1 MPQGGQQGGGADN
14 SLAPIWAGVALTITV
29 MLFWH
34 YKHELIVRFV
44 FFLDAVQAKMV
55 NVLWPGEPLSELI
68 LNLQTLDPLMVD
80 FNTLIDLTIQV
91 GMYTRYIYGF
101 ILICLAFRLYQYD
114 LSHKFCKLYSMKS
127 LSVQEQ
133 ENWPAISPVVQQD
146 LAKVSIDEG
155 PWAMALNPMEFS
167 RKYKLL
173 KKSDL
178 LLDTMA
184 PGLEMTASIRKP
196 DAKRIFTMQIG
207 PLWEGFA
214 KCHPHVQALAA
225 IFLARVNRDRDAAS
239 RISNHL
245 NTSFAKGKI
254 DYSIA
259 YPILK
264 KYMASELVNDL
275 NQQHA
280 YVYTFMATLLEKA
293 RQDGVVPSSE
303 FLWLK
308 SVDRR
313 LWYMLNCVGRQTPFA
328 EISGAFAHWKAEKA
342 MKRRSL
348 TPMVE
353 EAIKALEIAIKEV
366 KLTDKEMETLPL

>member
-14 SLAPIWAGVALTITV
+14 SLAPLWIGAALTIAL
-29 MLFWH
+29 MLFWY
-34 YKHELIVRFV
+34 YKHELIVQFV
-44 FFLDAVQAKMV
+44 FFLNIYQAKLI
-55 NVLWPGEPLSELI
+55 NFIWPGDPLSDLI
-68 LNLQTLDPLMVD
+68 INLQTLAPSMVD
-80 FNTLIDLTIQV
+80 FDTMIDYTIQV
-91 GMYTRYIYGF
+91 GMYTRYIFG
-101 ILICLAFRLYQYD
+101 LMLLCMAFRLYQHD
-114 LSHKFCKLYSMKS
+114 LSHKFCKVYSMKS

-133 ENWPAISPVVQQD
+133 ENWPAISPVVAQD
-146 LAKVSIDEG
+146 LVKVSIDEG

-167 RKYKLL
+167 RKYNLL
-173 KKSDL
+173 KKSDA
-178 LLDTMA
+178 LLDTMS
-184 PGLEMTASIRKP
+184 PGLEMTASIRKS

-225 IFLARVNRDRDAAS
+225 IFLARVNRDRDSATL
-239 RISNHL
+239 ISNHL
-245 NTSFAKGKI
+245 NKSFAKGKI
-254 DYSIA
+254 DYSVA

-264 KYMASELVNDL
+264 KYMASELMNDL

-308 SVDRR
+308 PVDRR

-366 KLTDKEMETLPL
+366 KLTEKELEKLPL